1 MYNIIQMCIYEGC
14 KKNGSYNVDGENKGL
29 YCLSHR
35 LEGMVNVKRP
45 VCIQEGCKKQPLYNY
60 KGEKRVYCITHKL
73 EGMINVVSPTCIY
86 EGCTKQPVFNNKGEK
101 KILYCALH
109 KLDGMVDVKNPKC
122 VYEGCNVKPIY
133 NTEGNKKALY
143 CASHRLEGMI
153 NVISTTCIYPNCST
167 IPYYNY
173 AGKKTLYCVSHK
185 LPGMIDVK
193 HSTCIY
199 NGCCTRPSYNIEG
212 EPRALYCSIHKRDG
226 MIDVQNPIC
235 KSVLCY
241 TRVKGKYDG
250 YCLFCYIHLFPDKQV
265 SRNYKT
271 KEYSVV
277 EHIKLKFPELSW
289 VSDRVI
295 SGGCSKRRPDLLLD
309 LGYQIIIIEVDENQ
323 HDSYDC
329 SCENKRIMQLSQDLG
344 HRPIIF
350 IRFNPDDY
358 TNNGVNISSCWGL
371 NNQGICTVK
380 KSKKE
385 EWTRRL
391 NTLAEHTNYW
401 IHPENKTNKTIE
413 VIQLFYDR

>member
-1 MYNIIQMCIYEGC
+1 MCIYEGC
-14 KKNGSYNVDGENKGL
+14 KVYSSYNNDGENKGL
-29 YCLSHR
+29 YCLNHK

-45 VCIQEGCKKQPLYNY
+45 VCTHQGCKKQPFYNY
-60 KGEKRVYCITHKL
+60 KGEKRLYCLTHKL
-73 EGMINVVSPTCIY
+73 DGMINVVSPSCIH

-101 KILYCALH
+101 KTLYCTLH
-109 KLDGMVDVKNPKC
+109 KLDGMIDVKNPKC

-133 NTEGNKKALY
+133 NIEGEKKALY
-143 CASHRLEGMI
+143 CASHKLEGML
-153 NVISTTCIYPNCST
+153 NVVSTTCIHTDCSV

-173 AGKKTLYCVSHK
+173 TGKKPLYCVSHK
-185 LPGMIDVK
+185 LSGMIDVK
-193 HSTCIY
+193 HFTCIY
-199 NGCCTRPSYNIEG
+199 AGCSTRPSYNIEG
-212 EPRALYCSIHKRDG
+212 ETKALYCSIHRMDG

-277 EHIKLKFPELSW
+277 EHIKLKYPGLSW
-289 VSDRVI
+289 VSDKVI

-323 HDSYDC
+323 HVSYDC

-358 TNNGVNISSCWGL
+358 TDNGVNIASCWGI
-371 NNQGICTVK
+371 NSQGICTVK
-380 KSKKE
+380 KNKKKE
-385 EWTRRL
+385 WSQRL
-391 NTLAEHTNYW
+391 NILEEHTSYW
-401 IHPENKTNKTIE
+401 IDPVNKTNKTIE
-413 VIQLFYDR
+413 VIQLFYDNM